1 MFKNAERDPLA
12 IPTPAQRRS
21 VGPTRRQHFA
31 ERPSY
36 EGHGYQ
42 GGGFG
47 VDPNQHPQHDE
58 PHDGRYEH
66 SQVQEWPRGSGQGWM
81 PGNGV
86 DSPSHLHPV
95 HGPYTPNPQ
104 RYPGPHPTNSLDKPV
119 EKQVGAPMGGPP
131 LPKAVAR
138 RLQFEAQ
145 EFLAQ
150 DHGCDDR
157 SELLYRAKR
166 HASTQ
171 TSTWTPEA
179 SQRAVQAFVERVA
192 ELIPNRPRT
201 AAVAQSPTVEDF
213 DDQLLY

>member
-12 IPTPAQRRS
+12 VPTPAQRRS

-31 ERPSY
+31 EQSQYSEHWPGRDRS
-36 EGHGYQ
+36 Q
-42 GGGFG
+42 
-47 VDPNQHPQHDE
+47 E

-66 SQVQEWPRGSGQGWM
+66 SQVQTNPLTGEGWM
-81 PGNGV
+81 PSPDGSG
-86 DSPSHLHPV
+86 PSHMHPV

-104 RYPGPHPTNSLDKPV
+104 RYPGPHPTGGGHDPIV
-119 EKQVGAPMGGPP
+119 PRETGAGTGAAAMGIP

-179 SQRAVQAFVERVA
+179 SQKATQAFVERVA